1 MCKTRGISWLAE
13 ETVTFERRL
22 SRFGVG
28 CKSGQVQF
36 KYRSDN
42 SNERGNWSNLK
53 IIQKIPEQH
62 NGKARNQGA
71 TEKKKTILSTARIL
85 REILMSNYET
95 FSPRNNITCS
105 T

>member
-71 TEKKKTILSTARIL
+71 TEKKNHFEHCTHTAGNTDVKL
-85 REILMSNYET
+85 R
-95 FSPRNNITCS
+95 NIQP
-105 T
+105 